1 MRFQLGRLVATRSV
15 ANVMAV
21 NAEFAAFVSDS
32 LKRYVTCDWGTL
44 DQEDHQRNDR
54 AVKDGDER
62 ILAAYPFA
70 HENLFVFIKFKE
82 LFPLDDKIWIITE
95 HDRSATTILL
105 PSEY

>member
-32 LKRYVTCDWGTL
+32 LKRYVACDWGTL
-44 DQEDHQRNDR
+44 DREDHQRNDG

-62 ILAAYPFA
+62 ILAAYPFPS
-70 HENLFVFIKFKE
+70 ENTWFKE
-82 LFPLDDKIWIITE
+82 AFPRDNKIWIITE
-95 HDRSATTILL
+95 CDRSATTILL